1 MIISI
6 MIASATGRASY
17 SPPYGTDIV
26 KGSAAGY
33 HLMFYPNWIDF
44 YNGNTGYL
52 NKHFG
57 SEKTWR
63 EYYCCAD
70 AAGFERQIIEDM
82 DRAEALGAKYAVFHC
97 ADISNEEVWATTRC
111 ILTRKSSAQRLRL

>member
-1 MIISI
+1 MTLNLVNIVSNLPMLAPLGGRYGLYDYIHNDCLCDGAEVISC
-6 MIASATGRASY
+6 
-17 SPPYGTDIV
+17 PPYGTDIV

-44 YNGNTGYL
+44 YNGNTEYL

-63 EYYCCAD
+63 EYYCLSL
-70 AAGFERQIIEDM
+70 IHI
-82 DRAEALGAKYAVFHC
+82 
-97 ADISNEEVWATTRC
+97 
-111 ILTRKSSAQRLRL
+111 